1 MRLAF
6 RNAFAFPHAILLSQS
21 NAIRCNGII
30 NKNRNKK
37 TYEYHNCCIIDWLCD
52 SCAMC
57 ANVRWWRRLRP
68 NSQKSPSIFY
78 FISFY
83 CALPAASF
91 QCLSIDTD
99 FCWSTTN
106 DNIWDETLYI
116 RRKVLLLLQ
125 YTLSQPKFSSLSFC
139 SNLQCTTERKKE
151 RNEKKE
157 DNEKTSIVGILFALT
172 GNAHVVC
179 ILAIRGDIT
188 IQFNL
193 ATCRFFYVVVSMRMN
208 ATRQTAVV

>member
-1 MRLAF
+1 MFLLSDSNSENGILCKSLSYTCIAYICTCTLCTQEISSGMRLAF

-30 NKNRNKK
+30 NKK

-106 DNIWDETLYI
+106 DNI
-116 RRKVLLLLQ
+116 
-125 YTLSQPKFSSLSFC
+125 
-139 SNLQCTTERKKE
+139 
-151 RNEKKE
+151 
-157 DNEKTSIVGILFALT
+157 
-172 GNAHVVC
+172 
-179 ILAIRGDIT
+179 
-188 IQFNL
+188 
-193 ATCRFFYVVVSMRMN
+193 
-208 ATRQTAVV
+208 